1 MEIDALT
8 QTDTSVQVTYV
19 SGGGRRAT
27 SLTLL
32 YQIVGIDA
40 AFSHPT
46 PVVLTG
52 QTLGPFTAGQT
63 INFKARA
70 ENSAGV
76 VEGDGT
82 AIAIA

>member
-1 MEIDALT
+1 MEIDTLT
-8 QTDTSVQVTYV
+8 QTGTSVHVTYV

-32 YQIVGIDA
+32 YQIVGVDDDFGHA
-40 AFSHPT
+40 TS
-46 PVVLTG
+46 VVLTG